1 VETTEAAAQEAFQEA
16 FQESRHERLQESLQE
31 KFQGPPKG
39 TPTEQRQQWLRTL
52 SCSTESE
59 LTDLLGEV
67 DAAVTELR
75 KPEIGLAMVTAR
87 VGATGEPFGLGEMT
101 ITRCVVQVG
110 NALGVGYVRGR
121 APQHARC
128 VAVADGLLQGDLH
141 DEILA
146 RVIEPLAVRQR
157 ERSASRAA
165 KVASTKVQFL
175 TMVRGS

>member
-1 VETTEAAAQEAFQEA
+1 VETTEAAAQE
-16 FQESRHERLQESLQE
+16 SLQESLQE

-52 SCSTESE
+52 ACSTEIE
-59 LTDLLGEV
+59 LIGLLGEV